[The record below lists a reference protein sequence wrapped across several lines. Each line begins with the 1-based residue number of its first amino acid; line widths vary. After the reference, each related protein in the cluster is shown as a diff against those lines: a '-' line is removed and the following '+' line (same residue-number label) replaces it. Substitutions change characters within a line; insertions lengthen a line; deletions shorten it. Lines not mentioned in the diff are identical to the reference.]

1 MRCLSLLVASLGA
14 ASALRVALCQFEV
27 GTDKEANIAT
37 ARAEIA
43 AAAADGA
50 KLVVLPEIWNGPYAT
65 TKFAA
70 YAEPVPSVGS
80 GPGGAEGP
88 SVAMLR
94 GAAAEHN
101 VTIVGGSIAEVSGAR
116 LFNTCVVVGADGVVL
131 AVHRKL
137 HLFDIDIPGKTSFR
151 ESDSLSPGGAVTTFT
166 LAGFGVVGVG
176 ICYDLRFAEY
186 ALALRARGARL
197 LVYPGAFTTHTG
209 EAHWDLL
216 NVSQQ
221 EALACG
227 QLGLAWCA
235 PREGKALAR
244 A

>member
-80 GPGGAEGP
+80 GPGGAVTWGDSGSGGGYEGG
-88 SVAMLR
+88 R
-94 GAAAEHN
+94 DRRE
-101 VTIVGGSIAEVSGAR
+101 AR
-116 LFNTCVVVGADGVVL
+116 TADG
-131 AVHRKL
+131 R
-137 HLFDIDIPGKTSFR
+137 
-151 ESDSLSPGGAVTTFT
+151 
-166 LAGFGVVGVG
+166 
-176 ICYDLRFAEY
+176 
-186 ALALRARGARL
+186 
-197 LVYPGAFTTHTG
+197 
-209 EAHWDLL
+209 
-216 NVSQQ
+216 
-221 EALACG
+221 
-227 QLGLAWCA
+227 
-235 PREGKALAR
+235 
-244 A
+244 